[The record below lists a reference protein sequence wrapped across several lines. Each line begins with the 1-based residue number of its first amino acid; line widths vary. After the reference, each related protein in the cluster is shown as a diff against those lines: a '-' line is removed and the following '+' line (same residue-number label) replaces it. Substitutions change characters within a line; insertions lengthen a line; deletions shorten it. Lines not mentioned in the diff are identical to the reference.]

1 MLKLEPK
8 LFGLDLSHSGR
19 WLRHWNARVWWQQD
33 AWMRAYL
40 DVPVLLQDP
49 EHQTHYWV
57 IKGAA
62 IPAPLPMPKNPVEGI
77 LLPEEVCL
85 VKRLHYPRHLQ
96 GELDSII
103 ENELKYSSPFL
114 EEDTCWT
121 YRITQ
126 TDKTF
131 TLTLVMASIAQ
142 IHAFC
147 LDRTV
152 STTSNHE
159 VWCQVDGHFLC
170 FSHFK
175 HPERERQYQKRVST
189 FKACGVYILVML
201 VLLPLLPLGVK
212 HKQLQRI
219 EGQAQLFQAQAQG
232 SIAARNQMLA
242 YQAGLAEVS
251 AMDVTLP
258 APLFHLSELSRLL
271 DDSVWLT
278 HIELTASGIRIE
290 GRAPDASRVMALLS
304 ASETYAQVRAPS
316 PIVRDNAGY
325 ERFLLDVAP
334 RSGL

>member
-8 LFGLDLSHSGR
+8 LFGLDLSHTGR
-19 WLRHWNARVWWQQD
+19 WLRHLNARVWWQQD

-57 IKGAA
+57 IKGKA
-62 IPAPLPMPKNPVEGI
+62 IPVPSLIPKKRVEGI
-77 LLPEEVCL
+77 LLPEEVYL
-85 VKRLHYPRHLQ
+85 VKRMHYPLHLR
-96 GELDSII
+96 GEVDSII
-103 ENELKYSSPFL
+103 ANELKYSSPFL
-114 EEDTCWT
+114 EGDTCWT
-121 YRITQ
+121 YSTTQ

-131 TLTLVMASIAQ
+131 ILTLVMASIQQ
-142 IHAFC
+142 IKQFC
-147 LDRTV
+147 LDRSV
-152 STTSNHE
+152 STASNHE
-159 VWCQVDGHFLC
+159 VWCQVDGNFLC

-175 HPERERQYQKRVST
+175 HPERESEYQKRVST

-201 VLLPLLPLGVK
+201 LLLPLLPLGVK

-219 EGQAQLFQAQAQG
+219 EGQAQLFQVQAQG

-242 YQAGLAEVS
+242 YQAGIEEVR
-251 AMDVTLP
+251 AVDLTLP
-258 APLFHLSELSRLL
+258 TPLFHLSELSRLL

-278 HIELTASGIRIE
+278 HIEFTASGIRLE

-325 ERFLLDVAP
+325 ERFLLDVVP